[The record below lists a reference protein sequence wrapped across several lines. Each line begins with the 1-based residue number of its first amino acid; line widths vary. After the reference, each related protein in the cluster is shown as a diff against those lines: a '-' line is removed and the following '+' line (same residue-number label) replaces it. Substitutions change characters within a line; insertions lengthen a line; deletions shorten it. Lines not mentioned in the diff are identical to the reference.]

1 VRFDAGADDEASC
14 VAIMLAAVEG
24 IPLYDYPLRRFCRKR
39 DANLMQMEP
48 AMTRSLAA
56 MMAVLLI
63 GISLMLSA
71 CGRSFEPGTRAFD
84 TGTPVLEPSQPY
96 GSVDLVG
103 WR

>member
-1 VRFDAGADDEASC
+1 
-14 VAIMLAAVEG
+14 M
-24 IPLYDYPLRRFCRKR
+24 K
-39 DANLMQMEP
+39 
-48 AMTRSLAA
+48 RSLAA

-71 CGRSFEPGTRAFD
+71 CGRSFEPGTRFD
-84 TGTPVLEPSQPY
+84 PGTPVLQPGQPY

>member
-1 VRFDAGADDEASC
+1 MTMYGGAS
-14 VAIMLAAVEG
+14 VAQQ
-24 IPLYDYPLRRFCRKR
+24 DT
-39 DANLMQMEP
+39 NLMQMEP
-48 AMTRSLAA
+48 AMKRSLEA

-71 CGRSFEPGTRAFD
+71 CGRSFEPGT
-84 TGTPVLEPSQPY
+84 TPVLEPAQPY

>member
-1 VRFDAGADDEASC
+1 
-14 VAIMLAAVEG
+14 
-24 IPLYDYPLRRFCRKR
+24 
-39 DANLMQMEP
+39 MQMEP
-48 AMTRSLAA
+48 AMKRSLAM

-71 CGRSFEPGTRAFD
+71 CGRSFEPGTRFD
-84 TGTPVLEPSQPY
+84 PGTPVLEPGQPY

>member
-1 VRFDAGADDEASC
+1 
-14 VAIMLAAVEG
+14 
-24 IPLYDYPLRRFCRKR
+24 
-39 DANLMQMEP
+39 MEP
-48 AMTRSLAA
+48 AMKRSLAM

-71 CGRSFEPGTRAFD
+71 CGRSFEPGTRVFD
-84 TGTPVLEPSQPY
+84 PVTPVLEPGQPY

>member
-1 VRFDAGADDEASC
+1 
-14 VAIMLAAVEG
+14 M
-24 IPLYDYPLRRFCRKR
+24 K
-39 DANLMQMEP
+39 
-48 AMTRSLAA
+48 RSLAA

-71 CGRSFEPGTRAFD
+71 CGRSFEPGTLVYD
-84 TGTPVLEPSQPY
+84 PGTPVLEPSQPH